1 MLVGKQLKKNGGEPV
16 AFKEF
21 FKGLFNKENKQLQHF
36 RMLDG
41 GIPIFSQF
49 GQNIYASDV
58 VLNCIDIIAS
68 EISKLTPQ
76 HIFEGASG
84 SQQIPKSSI
93 NRLFL
98 NRPNLLMSTKEFLE
112 KVIWLLYDK
121 YNCFIY
127 PAYEMVTDARGYT
140 SRYYTGF
147 YPLNPNRVDFLL
159 DASGTLFCKLTF
171 ANSDNF
177 TIPYTDLIHIR
188 KMYSF
193 NEIMGG
199 GANGQPPNEALLK
212 VLAINHEVLQGLPKA
227 IKSSLSIRGIMKIN
241 TMLDDDKQ
249 KAERD
254 RLEAAIATGV
264 SSIIPMDLKGEYIP
278 VTVDPKTLDKD
289 TLDFLQNNILYR
301 YGVSIPIYTGDY
313 TDDQFQ
319 AFYEKTL
326 EPIIIALGQA
336 FSWGLFTQREID
348 VGNSVIFYQRN
359 LNYLSVPSKLNFV
372 KTFGE
377 QGLLTDDQKLGLFG
391 YPPLADGTGSRRT
404 MSLNYIDVNLAN
416 QYQMNQANA
425 PKISVQGGNA
435 SGE

>member
-1 MLVGKQLKKNGGEPV
+1 V
-16 AFKEF
+16 AFFDF

-41 GIPIFSQF
+41 GLPIFSQF

-76 HIFEGASG
+76 HIFTGPSG

-112 KVIWLLYDK
+112 KVIWLLYNN

-127 PAYEMVTDARGYT
+127 PVYELVTDSRGYT

-147 YPLNPNRVDFLL
+147 YPLNPTRVDFLL
-159 DASGTLFCKLTF
+159 DPSGTLFCKLTF
-171 ANSDNF
+171 PNNDNF

-212 VLAINHEVLQGLPKA
+212 VLEINHTVLQGLPKA

-249 KAERD
+249 RAERD
-254 RLEAAIATGV
+254 RLEAAINSGL
-264 SSIIPMDLKGEYIP
+264 SGIIPMDLKGEYTP
-278 VTVDPKTLDKD
+278 VAVDPKMVDKD
-289 TLDFLQNNILYR
+289 TMDFLQNNILCR
-301 YGVSIPIYTGDY
+301 FGVSVPIYVGDY
-313 TDDQFQ
+313 SDDQYQ

-336 FSWGLFTQREID
+336 FSWGLFTQREVD
-348 VGNSVIFYQRN
+348 VGNSIVFYQKD
-359 LNYLSVPSKLNFV
+359 LNYLSTASKLNLI
-372 KTFGE
+372 KTMGE
-377 QGLLTDDQKLGLFG
+377 QGLLTDDQKLAILG
-391 YPPLADGTGSRRT
+391 YPPLADGTGNRRT
-404 MSLNYIDVNLAN
+404 MSLNYIDVTLAN
-416 QYQMNQANA
+416 EYQMNRANA
-425 PKISVQGGNA
+425 PQINAQGGNA
-435 SGE
+435 SGQ